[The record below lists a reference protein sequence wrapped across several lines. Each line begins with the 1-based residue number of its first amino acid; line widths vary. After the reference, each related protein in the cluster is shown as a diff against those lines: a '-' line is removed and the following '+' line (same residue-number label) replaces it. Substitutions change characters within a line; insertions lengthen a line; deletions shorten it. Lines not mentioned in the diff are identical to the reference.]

1 MIMLFSKNNTL
12 SRIIEL
18 NNHPHTTSRTPNK
31 SFSFSKVGFGSPS
44 VIMSATMS
52 NRRLVSSVGRAPVY

>member
-18 NNHPHTTSRTPNK
+18 NNHPHTTSCTLNK
-31 SFSFSKVGFGSPS
+31 SLSFSKVGFGSPF
-44 VIMSATMS
+44 VTMSATMS
-52 NRRLVSSVGRAPVY
+52 SVGQ